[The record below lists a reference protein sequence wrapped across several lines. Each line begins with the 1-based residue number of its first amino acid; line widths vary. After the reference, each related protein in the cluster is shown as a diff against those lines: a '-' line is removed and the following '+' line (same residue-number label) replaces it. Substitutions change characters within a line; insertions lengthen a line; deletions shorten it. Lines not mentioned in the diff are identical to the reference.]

1 MALLAKT
8 RARASLSIWALFGVC
23 WHYLLNMAS
32 TPAHSALTALKG
44 QIPLIGLTGGIGSGK
59 SAVAK
64 RLAELGAT
72 VIDSDQIAHDIT
84 APNGEAIAP
93 IQARFGPGLLAADG
107 SLDRSKMRHLAFN
120 DPSALQYLEAIT
132 HPLIHAETL
141 RQASLAHQNGA
152 LYLVFM
158 VPLLVESGYW
168 PALID
173 HLVVVDCPPELQ
185 IARVIQRS
193 NLDRSEIEQIMRKQA
208 LREDRLAAADTI
220 LLNDG
225 SLDKLIPQIDALHQL
240 ITKNRSKPSNSA

>member
-1 MALLAKT
+1 
-8 RARASLSIWALFGVC
+8 
-23 WHYLLNMAS
+23 MAS

-84 APNGEAIAP
+84 APQGAAIAP
-93 IQARFGPGLLAADG
+93 IQAHFGPELLAADG
-107 SLDRSKMRHLAFN
+107 SLDRPKMRRLVFN
-120 DPSALQYLEAIT
+120 APSALQSLEAIT
-132 HPLIHAETL
+132 HPLIQAETA
-141 RQASLAHQNGA
+141 RQAMAAYQNGSP
-152 LYLVFM
+152 YLVFM

-185 IARVIQRS
+185 ITRVMQRS

-225 SLDKLIPQIDALHQL
+225 SLDKLIPQIDALHQW